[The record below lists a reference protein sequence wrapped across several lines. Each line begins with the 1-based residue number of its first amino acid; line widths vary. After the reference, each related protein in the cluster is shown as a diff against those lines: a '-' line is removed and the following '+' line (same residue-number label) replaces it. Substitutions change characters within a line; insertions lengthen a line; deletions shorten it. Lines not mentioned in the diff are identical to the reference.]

1 MRGETGRRNFAESRG
16 GEGEAEGEAE
26 GDVIVLALT
35 K

>member
-26 GDVIVLALT
+26 GEEPGPRGN
-35 K
+35 